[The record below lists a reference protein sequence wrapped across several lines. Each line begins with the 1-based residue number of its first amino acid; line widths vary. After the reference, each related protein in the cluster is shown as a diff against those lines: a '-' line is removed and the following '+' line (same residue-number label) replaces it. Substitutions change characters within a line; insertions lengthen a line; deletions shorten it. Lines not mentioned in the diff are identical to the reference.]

1 MYLSRTNSL
10 LDIFLYLLLTSAWVL
25 GGYLLVRFTFHLRR
39 TEGVI
44 SGIAVGFLLFISM
57 SNLLAHVL
65 PLTYAFWGSSI
76 LILLAAIACA
86 WKSNLRPWLEKQD
99 FYIIPLFVS
108 LAALTLLFTFI
119 LRGGA
124 IFDEYLHL
132 PLISIM
138 AAGEIPPHFYL
149 NPDFYFAYHYGIQ
162 VFASSLVRLAGFF
175 PWSAWDVSRA
185 LAIAFSLVLGWI
197 WIRRVTSNRTA
208 AWLGSVLFTFGGGT
222 RWFLLLL
229 PSSLLKWVSASVN
242 LVGTGLDTAPTLA
255 EALQK
260 TWLIEGGGPVSFPF
274 AFHNGIFVPVFFTLG
289 STGAMSFMT
298 VLLLLI
304 LLPRRRFS
312 PTGLVIW
319 CLIFS
324 SLALSAEHFF
334 SVIWVGIALVGII
347 AVIFQKRLFK
357 SFPKDIFKQWGI
369 ILILSAL
376 LSLVQG
382 GFISETARNLVASI
396 SGAVSQSYNARGF
409 SFRWPPGFLS
419 AHLGSLSILNPGQLV
434 ALLAELGI
442 ALLLVPVIFIR
453 FKKQLRHKE
462 WFLPGLSISVILSL
476 FFPLFFQYEV
486 DRSITRMPA
495 TALWTSLVLSF
506 PILWM
511 AFHHL
516 KTLSRLGLAFGYAIM
531 ILGGMVIFRS
541 QLYSIPHEELSYFI
555 DDLDARFSAD
565 YWNKL
570 PDGTQVLDRIPE
582 RSVTVFG
589 RISRAHSGIYDPL
602 PTWEALIADPDPAQ
616 ITASGYD
623 YVYMDRIWWDSLTS
637 TKQEIFLQPCVDIV
651 DERKQNQGANY
662 RLLVNVRN
670 CK

>member
-1 MYLSRTNSL
+1 
-10 LDIFLYLLLTSAWVL
+10 
-25 GGYLLVRFTFHLRR
+25 
-39 TEGVI
+39 
-44 SGIAVGFLLFISM
+44 
-57 SNLLAHVL
+57 
-65 PLTYAFWGSSI
+65 
-76 LILLAAIACA
+76 
-86 WKSNLRPWLEKQD
+86 
-99 FYIIPLFVS
+99 
-108 LAALTLLFTFI
+108 
-119 LRGGA
+119 
-124 IFDEYLHL
+124 
-132 PLISIM
+132 
-138 AAGEIPPHFYL
+138 
-149 NPDFYFAYHYGIQ
+149 
-162 VFASSLVRLAGFF
+162 
-175 PWSAWDVSRA
+175 
-185 LAIAFSLVLGWI
+185 
-197 WIRRVTSNRTA
+197 
-208 AWLGSVLFTFGGGT
+208 
-222 RWFLLLL
+222 
-229 PSSLLKWVSASVN
+229 
-242 LVGTGLDTAPTLA
+242 
-255 EALQK
+255 
-260 TWLIEGGGPVSFPF
+260 
-274 AFHNGIFVPVFFTLG
+274 
-289 STGAMSFMT
+289 MT
-298 VLLLLI
+298 VLLLLL

-334 SVIWVGIALVGII
+334 AVIWVGITLVGII
-347 AVIFQKRLFK
+347 TVIFQKRLFK
-357 SFPKDIFKQWGI
+357 SFPKDIFIQWGI
-369 ILILSAL
+369 ILIFSAL

-382 GFISETARNLVASI
+382 GFISETARNLIASI
-396 SGAVSQSYNARGF
+396 SGAASQSYNARGF

-462 WFLPGLSISVILSL
+462 WFLPGLSISVLLSL

-511 AFHHL
+511 AFPHL
-516 KTLSRLGLAFGYAIM
+516 KTFFRLSLVLGYAIL

-555 DDLDARFSAD
+555 DDLDASFAAD

-570 PDGTQVLDRIPE
+570 PDGTQVLDRVPE

-602 PTWEALIADPDPAQ
+602 PTWEALIADPNPAQ
-616 ITASGYD
+616 IAASGYD
-623 YVYMDRIWWDSLTS
+623 YVYIDRVWWEGLTS
-637 TKQEIFLQPCVDIV
+637 TKQENFLQPCVDIV

-662 RLLVNVRN
+662 RLLVNVRS
-670 CK
+670 CR